1 MSSPSLAYLD
11 LVFCVDVTS
20 SMTPFIVA
28 ARAHMAQ
35 VLDALRDHPDVDLR
49 VAIVTY
55 RDHGSMNVVDVH
67 PFSEVSEDTRRL
79 LEALTVGSPP
89 ENTDSAE
96 AVFSG
101 LVACIGLPWRAGAY
115 RLVVL
120 VGDAPPHACGAT
132 APPYP
137 DRFPD
142 RDPTGLTLDD
152 MANRLEEAGIFVHA
166 LAMIPSLN
174 RHHDPFL
181 ERAFQRLGIGT
192 GGAYHT
198 ANTGDA
204 AMHVVDSISKRCL
217 VHLEFDRQLHE
228 LLPRD
233 GTEPDAE
240 ALATQLAATVTDVY
254 AGLMRLRQRR
264 LL

>member
-11 LVFCVDVTS
+11 LVFCVDVTA

-28 ARAHMAQ
+28 ARAHMAE
-35 VLDALRDHPDVDLR
+35 VLDALRDNPDVDLR

-55 RDHGSMNVVDVH
+55 RDHGSGKVVEVH
-67 PFSEVSEDTRRL
+67 PFAEAAADTGLL

-101 LVACIGLPWRAGAY
+101 LVACIDLPWRVGAY
-115 RLVVL
+115 RVVVL
-120 VGDAPPHACGAT
+120 VG
-132 APPYP
+132 

-142 RDPTGLTLDD
+142 RDPTGLTVEDMVSRLD
-152 MANRLEEAGIFVHA
+152 AAGIAVHA
-166 LAMIPSLN
+166 LAMIPSQAP
-174 RHHDPFL
+174 HHDPVL
-181 ERAFQRLGIGT
+181 EQAFERLGNAT

-204 AMHVVDSISKRCL
+204 AMSVVDRISQRCL
-217 VHLEFDRQLHE
+217 SQLDFDRRLHE
-228 LLPRD
+228 LLPDD
-233 GTEPDAE
+233 GSEPDAE
-240 ALATQLAATVTDVY
+240 ILAPQLGATVTDVY
-254 AGLMRLRQRR
+254 AGVIRLRQRHLR
-264 LL
+264 